1 MKKINENT
9 KVTLTLEQLKRLV
22 KETTEEPT
30 EEDIFD
36 YIKTMGSKVGG
47 DDLIRDLQDTFGL
60 SSTEAMTYVERYT
73 HDDRRRFEHLDE
85 STKHE
90 LEVISV
96 EQLGS
101 YKSKYGTKNQYIIR
115 FALDGND
122 EDREEEYYASSE
134 EAAIDKLLRNYNA
147 VRTDVPLFEDD
158 GDDEEPVL
166 WWEVVNKETGARFA
180 SGTVP
185 ENEKAE
191 KFKSVLEFLYG
202 DDVEVRIK
210 RIF

>member
-1 MKKINENT
+1 MKPINENT
-9 KVTLTLEQLKRLV
+9 KVTLTLGQLKRLV

-85 STKHE
+85 ST
-90 LEVISV
+90 
-96 EQLGS
+96 
-101 YKSKYGTKNQYIIR
+101 
-115 FALDGND
+115 
-122 EDREEEYYASSE
+122 
-134 EAAIDKLLRNYNA
+134 
-147 VRTDVPLFEDD
+147 VPLSEDE
-158 GDDEEPVL
+158 GNDEEPVL
-166 WWEVVNKETGARFA
+166 QWEVVSKETGARFA
-180 SGTVP
+180 SGTIP